1 MEEMITGAGVDKLKA
16 VYVVSILVCCLF
28 NILPKQALDRMNI
41 TVLICYIYVKRQS
54 NTLLDDTALLCPKV
68 EPSETFLP
76 RTLSFS
82 FCCFFVVF
90 GAVFIGTLAAPMLQS
105 PEMTVGAAFFGL
117 NLKH

>member
-1 MEEMITGAGVDKLKA
+1 M
-16 VYVVSILVCCLF
+16 YVVSILVCCLF
-28 NILPKQALDRMNI
+28 TVLPKRALDRMNI

-54 NTLLDDTALLCPKV
+54 NTVLDDTALLCPKV
-68 EPSETFLP
+68 EPSETFLQ

-90 GAVFIGTLAAPMLQS
+90 IGTLAASMLQS